1 MHIFYSNFMQ
11 VTVKAKKDGSPN
23 TIFKF
28 QCSGNSSH
36 FHTMLLTKD
45 GKVNRGIDEVCTDKF
60 VRVAF
65 NQDPGKFEVNTETNA
80 LIEYPVK
87 AGEYAWPWEILSSFL
102 SNNKLTPIFKDCNK
116 TWGSLDED
124 TGLWNGAVAMV
135 KLLGYFL
142 F

>member
-1 MHIFYSNFMQ
+1 
-11 VTVKAKKDGSPN
+11 
-23 TIFKF
+23 
-28 QCSGNSSH
+28 
-36 FHTMLLTKD
+36 MLLTKN

-65 NQDPGKFEVNTETNA
+65 NQDSESFEVNTETNA
-80 LIEYPVK
+80 LIEYPMK
-87 AGEYAWPWEILSSFL
+87 AGEPAWPWEILSSFFA
-102 SNNKLTPIFKDCNK
+102 NNKLTPTFKDCNQ

-142 F
+142 FE

>member
-1 MHIFYSNFMQ
+1 MQ

-65 NQDPGKFEVNTETNA
+65 NQEFDSFEVNTETNA
-80 LIEYPVK
+80 LIEYPMKVRSSFHGK
-87 AGEYAWPWEILSSFL
+87 HAWPWEILSSFFA
-102 SNNKLTPIFKDCNK
+102 NNKLTPTFKDCNQ

-135 KLLGYFL
+135 KLLVYFL
-142 F
+142 L